1 MFDTLIVQPIL
12 NLLFTIN
19 AFLPGHDFGVTIIL
33 FTIII
38 RGALYPLVKK
48 QLHQTRAMRALQPE
62 IKKIKADTKGDKQKE
77 GQLLMEL
84 YKERGV
90 SPFGSI
96 GVLLLQLPILFGL
109 FRVLRMLSDD
119 PQKAADMLYGWVK
132 TLPGMDAIVA
142 DPTLITDALVNSFW
156 GLVDLSKSAFDSGS
170 IYWPLMIIALLAGLM
185 QFYQSKQLMPDTDD
199 SKSLKDI
206 LRGET
211 KGKQSEQADINAAMG
226 KNMKYF
232 MPLITIFFAAT
243 FPGALALYWATGSGV
258 AILQQKHV
266 LKDDVEEME
275 ESNGNGKSKD
285 KKSKN
290 KDNDK
295 DSNKKPKGQPQPK
308 KKKKKSSSKSK
319 KG

>member
-12 NLLFTIN
+12 NLLFTI
-19 AFLPGHDFGVTIIL
+19 AALLPGHDFGMAIIV

-38 RGALYPLVKK
+38 RGLLYPLVKK

-62 IKKIKADTKGDKQKE
+62 IKKIKSKTKGDKQEE
-77 GQLLMEL
+77 GKLLMEL

-119 PQKAADMLYGWVK
+119 PQQATSMLYGWVK

-142 DPTLITDALVNSFW
+142 DPTLITDALMNSFW

-211 KGKQSEQADINAAMG
+211 QGKQSEQADINAAMG

-258 AILQQKHV
+258 AIIQQRHI
-266 LKDDVEEME
+266 LNEDVDEME
-275 ESNGNGKSKD
+275 EFNGNNKSKD
-285 KKSKN
+285 KKSKE
-290 KDNDK
+290 KSK
-295 DSNKKPKGQPQPK
+295 NKKPAVQSAPK

>member
-12 NLLFTIN
+12 NLLFTI
-19 AFLPGHDFGVTIIL
+19 AALLPGHDFGVAIII
-33 FTIII
+33 FTVII
-38 RGALYPLVKK
+38 RGLLYPLVKK

-62 IKKIKADTKGDKQKE
+62 IKKIKAKTKGDKQKE

-109 FRVLRMLSDD
+109 FRVLRMLADD
-119 PQKAADMLYGWVK
+119 PQQATDMLYGWVK

-142 DPTLITDALVNSFW
+142 DPTLITDALMNSFW

-206 LRGET
+206 LRGEA

-232 MPLITIFFAAT
+232 MPFITIFFAAT

-258 AILQQKHV
+258 AIIQQRHV
-266 LKDDVEEME
+266 LNEDVEEME
-275 ESNGNGKSKD
+275 EFNGNDKPKD
-285 KKSKN
+285 KKT
-290 KDNDK
+290 KDKANT
-295 DSNKKPKGQPQPK
+295 KKPEGQPAPK
-308 KKKKKSSSKSK
+308 KKKKKPSPKSK